1 MDIYF
6 CLGYTPR
13 NGIAGSCDNCG
24 ASQVVLVLKNPPVN
38 AGDVRDSGL
47 IPGLGRSPGG
57 RHGNQLQYSCLESL
71 MDREAWK
78 AIVHRI
84 AKSRTPLKS
93 LGT

>member
-6 CLGYTPR
+6 CLGCIPR
-13 NGIAGSCDNCG
+13 NGIAGSCNNCG
-24 ASQVVLVLKNPPVN
+24 ASQVGLVVKNPPVN

-57 RHGNQLQYSCLESL
+57 RHGNQLQYACLESL

-84 AKSRTPLKS
+84 AKSRIPLKS
-93 LGT
+93 LST